1 MRVKLPVQQC
11 ACACLLGMVA
21 SLNPA
26 AASGLQIAPVT
37 LTLLATQNAD
47 GIWLSNAGENVLN
60 AQVRVFHWSQSAYG
74 DKLSPSQGLVIS
86 PPMLALAPGER
97 QLIRVIRTGPPSA
110 HAEDAYRLSI
120 DELPPAKVEKIS
132 FSLCCIIPSPFSF
145 NQHQRRK
152 RRQNCNGNYNSLM
165 AKNLLK

>member
-1 MRVKLPVQQC
+1 
-11 ACACLLGMVA
+11 
-21 SLNPA
+21 
-26 AASGLQIAPVT
+26 
-37 LTLLATQNAD
+37 
-47 GIWLSNAGENVLN
+47 
-60 AQVRVFHWSQSAYG
+60 
-74 DKLSPSQGLVIS
+74 
-86 PPMLALAPGER
+86 MLALALGER

>member
-47 GIWLSNAGENVLN
+47 GIWLSNAGENALN
-60 AQVRVFHWSQSAYG
+60 AQVRVFRWSQSAYG

-120 DELPPAKVEKIS
+120 DELPPAKVEKNKLQFVLHYSVPVFIQPTS
-132 FSLCCIIPSPFSF
+132 AA
-145 NQHQRRK
+145 QTQ
-152 RRQNCNGNYNSLM
+152 
-165 AKNLLK
+165 AKLQWK

>member
-60 AQVRVFHWSQSAYG
+60 ARSSG
-74 DKLSPSQGLVIS
+74 
-86 PPMLALAPGER
+86 
-97 QLIRVIRTGPPSA
+97 
-110 HAEDAYRLSI
+110 
-120 DELPPAKVEKIS
+120 
-132 FSLCCIIPSPFSF
+132 FSLEPE
-145 NQHQRRK
+145 RL
-152 RRQNCNGNYNSLM
+152 RRQTFPLSG
-165 AKNLLK
+165 AGH